1 MLWPTA
7 GPALHKKFVVS
18 FLQPYELIYK
28 LSKTSELSL
37 QRYLQNDIDVSLII
51 HVQFILLIFR
61 QHAASIYGFV
71 RQSVS
76 VSKKKIGHF

>member
-7 GPALHKKFVVS
+7 GPALHNKFVVS

-51 HVQFILLIFR
+51 HFQCVLFIFTVMHLY
-61 QHAASIYGFV
+61 IYT
-71 RQSVS
+71 SV
-76 VSKKKIGHF
+76 